1 VRRNERARM
10 KKKAM
15 IGIAI
20 PLVVVGALFGPA
32 LLRSGRK
39 PVQRYK
45 LEPVSRGDIE
55 AVVTASGTVK
65 AITTVEVG
73 SQVSGRIARMYVD
86 YNSLVKQGQVLAE
99 LDPLPLQAKVGQSQ
113 ANYLSA
119 LAAQEKAKVSLEN
132 LKTKYERSASL
143 AGKNLVS
150 PDELESARAG
160 YLGARTDAEKAASSV
175 EQAKSELDS
184 SRLDLG
190 YATIRSPIDGIVIS
204 RNMQVGQTV
213 QASFQA
219 VKMFEIANDLG
230 KMRVECDVDE
240 ADVGKVKI
248 GQPVRFTVDAFPEDE
263 FQGTID
269 QVRYSPTTSSNVVTY
284 TTIIDVDN
292 PELKLRP
299 GMTAAVTIVTGA
311 AKGALCLPVAALKF
325 KPNLPAEEI
334 AKIAQGAAAAKRLGK
349 GRAVVWHLDEKG
361 ALRAA
366 AVGAGISN
374 SAYVEILAGDLKEG
388 QKVITGYDTGQ
399 AAATSGMRP
408 PGGPMMMMGGPPPPP
423 PRPR

>member
-1 VRRNERARM
+1 M
-10 KKKAM
+10 KKRAM
-15 IGIAI
+15 IGIVLPVI
-20 PLVVVGALFGPA
+20 VVGTLFGLA
-32 LLRSGRK
+32 LVKNGKK

-55 AVVTASGTVK
+55 AVVTASGTVN

-86 YNSLVKQGQVLAE
+86 YNAHVKLGQILAE

-119 LAAQEKAKVSLEN
+119 VAAQERAEVTLQN
-132 LKTKYERSASL
+132 LKTKYERSSSL
-143 AGKNLVS
+143 AEKKLIS

-160 YLGARTDAEKAASSV
+160 YLAAKTDAERTASSV

-204 RNMQVGQTV
+204 RNMEVGQTV

-240 ADVGKVKI
+240 ADVGKVRA
-248 GQPVRFTVDAFPEDE
+248 GQPVRFTVDAFPNDE
-263 FQGTID
+263 FQGTIN

-284 TTIIDVDN
+284 TTVVDVDN

-299 GMTAAVTIVTGA
+299 GMTATVTIVTGEA
-311 AKGALCLPVAALKF
+311 RGALCLPATALRF

-334 AKIAQGAAAAKRLGK
+334 AKISKDAAGAKYPGK
-349 GRAVVWHLDEKG
+349 GRALAWYLDEKG
-361 ALRAA
+361 ALRAT

-388 QKVITGYDTGQ
+388 QKVITGYNTGQ
-399 AAATSGMRP
+399 ATAANVMRP

-423 PRPR
+423 PRSR

>member
-1 VRRNERARM
+1 M
-10 KKKAM
+10 KKRAL
-15 IGIAI
+15 IGIVLPVI
-20 PLVVVGALFGPA
+20 VVGTLFGLA
-32 LLRSGRK
+32 LVKNGKK

-55 AVVTASGTVK
+55 AVVTASGTVN

-73 SQVSGRIARMYVD
+73 SQVSGRIARIYVD
-86 YNSLVKQGQVLAE
+86 YNAHVKQGQILAE

-119 LAAQEKAKVSLEN
+119 VAAQERAEVTLQN
-132 LKTKYERSASL
+132 LKTKYERSSSL
-143 AGKNLVS
+143 AEKKLIS

-160 YLGARTDAEKAASSV
+160 YLAAKTDAERTASSV

-204 RNMQVGQTV
+204 RNMEVGQTV

-240 ADVGKVKI
+240 ADVGKVRA
-248 GQPVRFTVDAFPEDE
+248 GQPVRFTVDAFPNDE
-263 FQGTID
+263 FQGTIN

-284 TTIIDVDN
+284 TTVVDVDN

-299 GMTAAVTIVTGA
+299 GMTATVTIVTGEA
-311 AKGALCLPVAALKF
+311 RGALCLPATALRF

-334 AKIAQGAAAAKRLGK
+334 AKISKDAAGAKYPGK
-349 GRAVVWHLDEKG
+349 GRALAWYLDEKG
-361 ALRAA
+361 ALRAT

-388 QKVITGYDTGQ
+388 QKVITGYNTAQATG
-399 AAATSGMRP
+399 ANVMRP

-423 PRPR
+423 PRSR

>member
-1 VRRNERARM
+1 
-10 KKKAM
+10 M
-15 IGIAI
+15 IGIVLPVI
-20 PLVVVGALFGPA
+20 FVGALFG
-32 LLRSGRK
+32 LTLVKNGKK

-45 LEPVSRGDIE
+45 LEAVSRGDIE
-55 AVVTASGTVK
+55 AVVTASGTVN

-86 YNSLVKQGQVLAE
+86 YNAHVKQGQILAE

-119 LAAQEKAKVSLEN
+119 VAAQERAQVTLQN
-132 LKTKYERSASL
+132 LKTKYERSSSL
-143 AGKNLVS
+143 AEKNLVS

-160 YLGARTDAEKAASSV
+160 YLAAKTDAERTASSV

-204 RNMQVGQTV
+204 RNMEVGQTV

-240 ADVGKVKI
+240 ADVGKVRA
-248 GQPVRFTVDAFPEDE
+248 GQPVRFTVDAFPNDE
-263 FQGTID
+263 FQGTIN

-284 TTIIDVDN
+284 TTVVDVDN

-299 GMTAAVTIVTGA
+299 GMTAAGAIVTGEA
-311 AKGALCLPVAALKF
+311 RGALCLPVTALRF

-334 AKIAQGAAAAKRLGK
+334 AKIAKEAAVAKSPGK

-361 ALRAA
+361 ALRAT

-388 QKVITGYDTGQ
+388 QKVITGYNTGQ
-399 AAATSGMRP
+399 ATAANVMRP

-423 PRPR
+423 PRSR